1 MRLTVQNTR
10 MAICHFPPSDPFP
23 AWLQQASF
31 FQMVRTAGELSIVCP
46 EDVVPPDTA
55 SNGGW
60 RILEVEG
67 PLDFALTGVLN
78 RITAPLAA
86 ARISLFAISTYLT
99 DYVLV
104 KEEQL
109 ERTLH
114 VLQQSGWFIV

>member
-1 MRLTVQNTR
+1 
-10 MAICHFPPSDPFP
+10 
-23 AWLQQASF
+23 
-31 FQMVRTAGELSIVCP
+31 MVRTAGELSIVCP
-46 EDVVPPDTA
+46 EDVVPPDTV